1 MNDDKLR
8 ICTKREIGWLLV
20 RWNAMGKTD
29 GGGMGWGLFNRL
41 LIGNVSRRACTEKEG
56 GREREA
62 AGRLER
68 RREDDGTMKAR
79 SEGRVENRTSALV
92 RTDRWPL
99 VSTTV
104 SVEKLANW
112 ENCFPFEPRR
122 DSPPY
127 VLRPSPL
134 IAALT

>member
-1 MNDDKLR
+1 MTVNNDKLR
-8 ICTKREIGWLLV
+8 IFTAKRGIGWLLV
-20 RWNAMGKTD
+20 HWNAMGKAD

-41 LIGNVSRRACTEKEG
+41 LIGNVSRESVHIE
-56 GREREA
+56 RER
-62 AGRLER
+62 GRL
-68 RREDDGTMKAR
+68 R
-79 SEGRVENRTSALV
+79 SEEGKTMLGRRGQGRVENRTSALV